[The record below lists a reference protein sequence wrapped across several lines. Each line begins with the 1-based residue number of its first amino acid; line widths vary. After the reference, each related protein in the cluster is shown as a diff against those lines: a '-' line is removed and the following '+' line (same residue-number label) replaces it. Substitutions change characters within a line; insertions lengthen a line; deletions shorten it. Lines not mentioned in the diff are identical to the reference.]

1 MGLMLLLHTDI
12 WHLALYP
19 AAPGGCSALT
29 MQQNIKT
36 PSVLQKHSQALIPY
50 LIYPS
55 DPSKTQSTV
64 S

>member
-36 PSVLQKHSQALIPY
+36 PSVLQKHRQGTNTLPD
-50 LIYPS
+50 LP
-55 DPSKTQSTV
+55 Q
-64 S
+64 